1 MTTAS
6 SVRTVLISGAGIAG
20 PTLAYWLGRYG
31 FTPTVVEV
39 APGLRPG
46 GQTVDLRGAGRTIIE
61 RMGLMSQA
69 RERCLPQEGI
79 AYVDA
84 TGKHLA
90 EMTVADFD
98 GDGIV
103 SELEILR
110 GDLCELVYEPT
121 ADDVEY
127 LFGRHLVALRQD
139 ADGVNVEFDDG
150 STRTFDLV
158 VGADGPHSGVRRL
171 AFGPEEQFVKSLGG
185 YTAWFTAPDE
195 VGLHGW
201 YEMYN
206 EPGGLVVSLRPDTV
220 PGLAKAGLSFTS
232 PPLWYDRRDVA
243 AQRQLL
249 ADRFAGVGWQA
260 PALLKAAGTADDFYF
275 DAIAQVQLDRWSEGR
290 VALVGDAGYCPS
302 PLTGMGTSLGL
313 VGAYV
318 LAGELALAGGDYV
331 RAFAGYETT
340 LRPYVTNAQQLPP
353 GGIRGYAP
361 ASRFAIRSRTFST
374 RLMVSRPL
382 RGLVK
387 KLFFSRAEAIDLPD
401 YSAVAGLL
409 SR

>member
-1 MTTAS
+1 MTIAP
-6 SVRTVLISGAGIAG
+6 SVGTVLISGAGVAG
-20 PTLAYWLGRYG
+20 PTLAYWLRRYG
-31 FTPTVVEV
+31 FTPTVVEM

-61 RMGLMSQA
+61 RMGLMAQA
-69 RERCLPQEGI
+69 RERCLSQQGI

-121 ADDVEY
+121 ADEVEY
-127 LFGRHLVALRQD
+127 LFGRHLVALQQD
-139 ADGVNVEFDDG
+139 PGGVHVEFDDG
-150 STRTFDLV
+150 TTRTFDLV

-171 AFGPEEQFVKSLGG
+171 AFGPEEEFAKPLGG

-195 VGLHGW
+195 VGLDGW

-220 PGLAKAGLSFTS
+220 PGQAKAGLSFTS
-232 PPLWYDRRDVA
+232 PPISYDRGDVA
-243 AQRQLL
+243 AQRRLL
-249 ADRFAGVGWQA
+249 TDRFAGAGWQA
-260 PALLKAAGTADDFYF
+260 KALLRAAATADDFYF
-275 DAIAQVQLDRWSEGR
+275 DAINQVRMDRWSDGR

-318 LAGELALAGGDYV
+318 LAGELALAGGDHA

-340 LRPYVTNAQQLPP
+340 MRPYVTNAQQLPP
-353 GGIRGYAP
+353 GGIKGYAP
-361 ASRFAIRSRTFST
+361 TSNLTIRSRTFST
-374 RLMVSRPL
+374 KLMVSRPL

-387 KLFFSRAEAIDLPD
+387 RLFFSRAEAIDLPD
-401 YSAVAGLL
+401 YPAVAGLL
-409 SR
+409 AR